1 MRIIDGDALLQMFP
15 RGGQFGGPEQLTA
28 HLEMGVGT
36 EFRVLHA
43 LGEFDQLSGQRSSR
57 AQIARQQI
65 SVSQPIER
73 PEMRGRVCSAP
84 PTQVDRASR
93 SPLGFRGTKSATG
106 PEGWHQSHLEHKLL
120 LVALRTLRKAVE
132 HFDATGQVGNGF
144 HVRGTLDRA
153 LARAPPVGDGLLCKP
168 CLGEMLGHEFGL
180 PLDDVGKVAFK
191 RRGDP
196 RM

>member
-1 MRIIDGDALLQMFP
+1 VQ
-15 RGGQFGGPEQLTA
+15 
-28 HLEMGVGT
+28 
-36 EFRVLHA
+36 
-43 LGEFDQLSGQRSSR
+43 
-57 AQIARQQI
+57 
-65 SVSQPIER
+65 
-73 PEMRGRVCSAP
+73 
-84 PTQVDRASR
+84 
-93 SPLGFRGTKSATG
+93 LGFVVADAGVLDQREGIAQDRLRLIDPTDLATG
-106 PEGWHQSHLEHKLL
+106 LGQQGQPMRNLDEHKLL
-120 LVALRTLRKAVE
+120 LVALQTLRKAIE

-168 CLGEMLGHEFGL
+168 RLGEMLGHEFGL